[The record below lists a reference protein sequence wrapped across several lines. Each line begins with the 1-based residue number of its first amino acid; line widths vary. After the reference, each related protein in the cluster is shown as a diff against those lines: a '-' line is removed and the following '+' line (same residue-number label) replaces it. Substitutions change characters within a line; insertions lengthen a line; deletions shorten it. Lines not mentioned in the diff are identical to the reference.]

1 MLKNFLLIINLVLVL
16 ALAIFV
22 IARPAKKTAFIL
34 NQQVFNAF
42 EGKKELEKKLND
54 VKARHQH
61 VLDSVG
67 ALIGNS
73 KDDAKILLYQQ
84 YVQHF
89 QIEQEQ
95 TTEQYTADIWKR
107 INQHVAEYGKE
118 HGYDFILGASGDGS
132 LMYAE
137 EGNNITEEVI
147 SYLNERYKKGV

>member
-1 MLKNFLLIINLVLVL
+1 MKNILLTLNFLLIIGLG
-16 ALAIFV
+16 IYV
-22 IARPAKKTAFIL
+22 IAKPAKKTAFIL

-73 KDDAKILLYQQ
+73 KDDAKMLLYQQ

-89 QIEQEQ
+89 RIEQEQ

-118 HGYDFILGASGDGS
+118 NGYDFILGASGDGS

-147 SYLNERYKKGV
+147 AYLNERYKKGV

>member
-1 MLKNFLLIINLVLVL
+1 MKNILLTLNFILLIGLGIY
-16 ALAIFV
+16 V
-22 IARPAKKTAFIL
+22 IAKPGKKTAFIL

-73 KDDAKILLYQQ
+73 KEDAKMLLYQQ

-89 QIEQEQ
+89 RIEQEQ

-118 HGYDFILGASGDGS
+118 NGYDFILGASGDGS

-147 SYLNERYKKGV
+147 AYLNERYKKGV

>member
-1 MLKNFLLIINLVLVL
+1 MKNILLTLNFLLIIGLG
-16 ALAIFV
+16 IYV
-22 IARPAKKTAFIL
+22 IAKPGKKTAFIL

-73 KDDAKILLYQQ
+73 KDDPKLLLYQQ
-84 YVQHF
+84 YAQHF
-89 QIEQEQ
+89 RIEQEQ

-107 INQHVAEYGKE
+107 INQHVADYGKE
-118 HGYDFILGASGDGS
+118 NGYDFILGASGDGS

-147 SYLNERYKKGV
+147 VYLNERYKKGV